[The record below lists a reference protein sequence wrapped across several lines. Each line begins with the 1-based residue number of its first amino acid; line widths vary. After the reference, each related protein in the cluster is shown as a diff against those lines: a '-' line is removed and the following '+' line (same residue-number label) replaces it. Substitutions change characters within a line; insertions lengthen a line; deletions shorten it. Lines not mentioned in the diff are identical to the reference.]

1 MNTEVKDILKRS
13 KENSPFVVP
22 EGYFDSLTSRV
33 MANIPENEAKVI
45 SIAPAKKTYW
55 KGWVSIAAACM
66 TGAVIC
72 VNVLNKDQQ
81 RNDSPQLMSN
91 VKASTSE
98 TTYDDAYRQE
108 VLNYAMVDYNDVYN
122 YMSGTAY

>member
-1 MNTEVKDILKRS
+1 
-13 KENSPFVVP
+13 
-22 EGYFDSLTSRV
+22 
-33 MANIPENEAKVI
+33 
-45 SIAPAKKTYW
+45 
-55 KGWVSIAAACM
+55 
-66 TGAVIC
+66 
-72 VNVLNKDQQ
+72 
-81 RNDSPQLMSN
+81 LMSN